1 MKDYQNALNTL
12 SSQVDNFSAAG
23 SDLKYADGGE
33 LNCGVASINGPSHE
47 DGGVPIFAGKK
58 QIAEVEGG
66 ESMFVVKKSVAGTAA
81 AQEALQRISDLNVA
95 GGGNKLSDNNITSSF
110 DFDYLKLARLFGEQ
124 INRQP
129 VQTFVTSADVDNAI
143 TLENVKR
150 RTFTLN

>member
-1 MKDYQNALNTL
+1 M
-12 SSQVDNFSAAG
+12 
-23 SDLKYADGGE
+23 
-33 LNCGVASINGPSHE
+33 
-47 DGGVPIFAGKK
+47 
-58 QIAEVEGG
+58 
-66 ESMFVVKKSVAGTAA
+66 
-81 AQEALQRISDLNVA
+81 NVA

-110 DFDYLKLARLFGEQ
+110 DFDYSKLARLIGEQ